1 MPNGSLA
8 WGVGIGGPTVAGG
21 LAVEEAADGDASGDA
36 SGDGE
41 GDTADADRAGG
52 VRSTGGEVIGVTLVH
67 PARKTVAAP
76 RSRARPRIG

>member
-1 MPNGSLA
+1 MPNGSLGR
-8 WGVGIGGPTVAGG
+8 GVGIGGPTVAGG
-21 LAVEEAADGDASGDA
+21 LAVEEAADGDA

-67 PARKTVAAP
+67 AARKTVAAP